1 MIKVRSKEREI
12 REEEEQVEEQ
22 QKEKYKKSKHFN
34 SFLCDV
40 RWRWLTACYR
50 CFGTASYPHIRE
62 RYVVPRRR

>member
-1 MIKVRSKEREI
+1 
-12 REEEEQVEEQ
+12 
-22 QKEKYKKSKHFN
+22 
-34 SFLCDV
+34 LCDV